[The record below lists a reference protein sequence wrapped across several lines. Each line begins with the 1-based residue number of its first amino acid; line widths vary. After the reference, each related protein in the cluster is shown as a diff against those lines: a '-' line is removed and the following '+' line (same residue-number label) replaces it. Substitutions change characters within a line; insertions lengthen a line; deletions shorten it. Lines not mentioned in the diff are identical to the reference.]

1 MEKKFTRIT
10 FFIGAISSLSYL
22 VFIFLSNY
30 NSPENIEERCIAKFQ
45 KDTKK
50 GLILFFNSSSG
61 FSINSGFFRTAS
73 TTQKALIPRTIP
85 R

>member
-22 VFIFLSNY
+22 VFIFLRNY
-30 NSPENIEERCIAKFQ
+30 NSPENIEERCTAKFQ

-50 GLILFFNSSSG
+50 GDGKSDTEWGLNMDMANDSYFKCMN
-61 FSINSGFFRTAS
+61 
-73 TTQKALIPRTIP
+73 IP
-85 R
+85 